1 MTADCHECVPCP
13 THLVHDIEILHQLL
27 ALTRL
32 PVCLVAH
39 QDNVGLQLANA
50 GGLHQSSSARL
61 KVFAVDQGIETLD
74 AMLAEPAGGAFLQI
88 IAILLRARAAQHM
101 ATDQQREILCQHV
114 GKVHE
119 HWPSIGQT
127 GEHQDLWPV
136 VLHMILHIIQL
147 LHRHQRILVGLRLRR
162 GAPVDIGLAIGDN

>member
-1 MTADCHECVPCP
+1 M
-13 THLVHDIEILHQLL
+13 HDIEILHQLL

-39 QDNVGLQLANA
+39 QNDVGLQLANA
-50 GGLHQSSSARL
+50 GGLHQSTCARL
-61 KVFAVDQGIETLD
+61 KVLTVDQGIETLD
-74 AMLAEPAGGAFLQI
+74 AMLAEPAGGAFLEI
-88 IAILLRARAAQHM
+88 IAILLRARTAQHM
-101 ATDQQREILCQHV
+101 AADQQREILCQHV

-136 VLHMILHIIQL
+136 VLHMILHIVQL

-162 GAPVDIGLAIGDN
+162 GAPIDVGLAIGDN